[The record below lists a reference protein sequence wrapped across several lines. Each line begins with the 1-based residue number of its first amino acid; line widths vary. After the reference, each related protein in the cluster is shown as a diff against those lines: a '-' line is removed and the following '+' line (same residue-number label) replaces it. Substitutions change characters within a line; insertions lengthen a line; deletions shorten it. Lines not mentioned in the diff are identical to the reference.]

1 VSETSQAATAAPPAP
16 GSRNLR
22 TLDLLRGLA
31 AMAVVVFH
39 LGQRTA
45 LLGTPIPGSAVG
57 EVGVQMFFVL
67 SGFLIATSVLAPRE
81 FSARDYGWK
90 RAFRILPLYYVSLVV
105 VLIGNAVLDGTGSSL
120 PDIGAH
126 LVLLHGLFPHYQTA
140 ISGVLWTLSIEW
152 LFYGLLLL
160 LATRIRRPGEGWVIA
175 AVMLVAGLAWRTWI
189 AVVYRGHPAQLD
201 FLDKQLIGASDVF
214 ACGIIVALV
223 VYEGRARD
231 WWWDRR
237 RAGVGLAVAITA
249 IVAGLWLFDQHA
261 GTRYWSSSP
270 MVVAWPL
277 GFAIA
282 CALCVLFIQR
292 FEAPWRN
299 ALGWTGLA
307 FLGLVSYSIY
317 LLHPL
322 IISAVYQAYGAR
334 HPRGPV
340 WLLVLVIL
348 VAILAVCAVSYR
360 LVEAPFLRA
369 RRRWTTGS
377 GPLAPRPPP
386 ADGPAVAAEPRPWAG
401 LVAAI
406 VGVVVVTA
414 VALVATG
421 GPR

>member
-1 VSETSQAATAAPPAP
+1 VSETSQAAKAAPPAP

-39 LGQRTA
+39 LGQRTT
-45 LLGTPIPGSAVG
+45 LLGLPIPASAVG

-90 RAFRILPLYYVSLVV
+90 RAFRILPLYYVSLLV
-105 VLIGNAVLDGTGSSL
+105 VLVGNAVLNNQGASL
-120 PDIGAH
+120 ADIATH
-126 LVLLHGLFPHYQTA
+126 LVLLHGLFPHYQTS

-160 LATRIRRPGEGWVIA
+160 LATRMRRPGEGWIIA
-175 AVMLVAGLAWRTWI
+175 AVMLVTGVAWRTWI
-189 AVVYRGHPAQLD
+189 SVVYRGHPAQLD
-201 FLDKQLIGASDVF
+201 FLEKQLIGAADVF
-214 ACGIIVALV
+214 ACGIVVALV

-237 RAGVGLAVAITA
+237 RAGVGLAVAVA
-249 IVAGLWLFDQHA
+249 GIVGGLWLFDRHA
-261 GTRYWSSSP
+261 GTRFWSSQP
-270 MVVAWPL
+270 MVIFWPL
-277 GFAIA
+277 GFAIV
-282 CALCVLFIQR
+282 CALCVLCIQR
-292 FEAPWRN
+292 FEAPWRD

-307 FLGLVSYSIY
+307 FLGLISYSIY

-322 IISAVYQAYGAR
+322 IISGMYQAYGAR

-340 WLLVLVIL
+340 WLLVLAVLVVII
-348 VAILAVCAVSYR
+348 VVCAVSYR
-360 LVEAPFLRA
+360 LVEAPFLAA

-377 GPLAPRPPP
+377 GPLAPRATEAGAAATPP
-386 ADGPAVAAEPRPWAG
+386 EPRPWAG
-401 LVAAI
+401 LVAAV
-406 VGVVVVTA
+406 VGLALVTA
-414 VALVATG
+414 IALAATG
-421 GPR
+421 TPR

>member
-1 VSETSQAATAAPPAP
+1 VTETSPATTSAPAAP

-39 LGQRTA
+39 LGQRTT
-45 LLGTPIPGSAVG
+45 LLGLSIPASAVG

-67 SGFLIATSVLAPRE
+67 SGFLIATSVLAPRQ

-90 RAFRILPLYYVSLVV
+90 RAFRILPLYYFALVV
-105 VLIGNAVLDGTGSSL
+105 VLVGNAVFSGQGTSVA
-120 PDIGAH
+120 DIGAH

-140 ISGVLWTLSIEW
+140 ISGVLWTLTIEW

-175 AVMLVAGLAWRTWI
+175 IVMLAAGLAWRTWI
-189 AVVYRGHPAQLD
+189 SVVYRGHPAQLD
-201 FLDKQLIGASDVF
+201 FLDKQLIGATDVF
-214 ACGIIVALV
+214 ACGIIAALV

-237 RAGVGLAVAITA
+237 RAGVGLAIAVAG
-249 IVAGLWLFDQHA
+249 IVGGLWLFDQHA
-261 GTRYWSSSP
+261 GVRFWSSQP
-270 MVVAWPL
+270 MVIFWPL
-277 GFAIA
+277 GFAAA
-282 CALCVLFIQR
+282 CALCVLCIQR
-292 FEAPWRN
+292 FEAPWR
-299 ALGWTGLA
+299 AVLGWTGLA

-322 IISAVYQAYGAR
+322 IISGIYQAYGAR

-340 WLLVLVIL
+340 WLLIAVAL
-348 VAILAVCAVSYR
+348 VAIVAVCAVSYR
-360 LVEAPFLRA
+360 VVEEPFLRA

-377 GPLAPRPPP
+377 GPLAPHP
-386 ADGPAVAAEPRPWAG
+386 AEDDGPPAEPRPWAG
-401 LVAAI
+401 LVGAVIAL
-406 VGVVVVTA
+406 VVVTA
-414 VALVATG
+414 VALLATG
-421 GPR
+421 APR